1 MAAQTR
7 EFPITFTM
15 TNMESIVVIATP
27 AGSETVF
34 VVMSSSQSVTHATHT
49 WKKLFINLA
58 CSFFVESFMSFT
70 RNIYITSTFS
80 TLASRQ
86 MGKQCSSGG
95 RKSAAAASPSDDK
108 WYLHFAED
116 NLVTWQQ
123 QTTNYYYLY
132 LSLVIRVFLKGIW
145 LASITQTMHF
155 YLSRNFFNS
164 LIEEEGT
171 QLDMEVLS
179 GALNLKRVTQTRFW
193 NWFLPCYVEASF

>member
-1 MAAQTR
+1 
-7 EFPITFTM
+7 
-15 TNMESIVVIATP
+15 
-27 AGSETVF
+27 
-34 VVMSSSQSVTHATHT
+34 
-49 WKKLFINLA
+49 
-58 CSFFVESFMSFT
+58 MSFT

-193 NWFLPCYVEASF
+193 NWIFTLLCRSVILEIMLVFLMQCGRSWRKVLVLKSG